1 MTEQTPHRRAQI
13 INAVAT
19 IFEQL
24 QQPPQ
29 DSGFPFQFKAVQ
41 KQYMH
46 WTSLEKQGALP
57 ALMLMMG
64 DKGGK
69 PDADAV
75 GFIDERYPLSVI
87 AVLKEERGGGPIIID
102 QASDMHYAVESL
114 VNANKTLGVEGVQP
128 EHTKLEDWRVSEE
141 SLFPILIIK
150 FRLMV
155 VHRYH
160 ATESV

>member
-1 MTEQTPHRRAQI
+1 MQHRRAQI
-13 INAVAT
+13 IDAVANL
-19 IFEQL
+19 FEL
-24 QQPPQ
+24 LKQPPEV
-29 DSGFPFQFKAVQ
+29 SRFPFQFKTVQ

-46 WTSLEKQGALP
+46 WTSLEKQGAIP

-69 PDADAV
+69 PDSDVV
-75 GFIDERYPLSVI
+75 GFIDERYPLSI
-87 AVLKEERGGGPIIID
+87 ITVLKEEREGPIIID
-102 QASDMHYAVESL
+102 QASDMHYSVESL

-128 EHTKLEDWRVSEE
+128 EWTKIEDWRVSEE